1 MKRTP
6 ITPIMM
12 LLFCSIPLFAQTEK
26 SSKLS
31 SLSIPVD
38 RQEIAIAKPGL
49 ASHQRGILRG
59 LPQLRAEAGDE
70 KVDPSKFQTLFEGL
84 YENAFLGAKQLE
96 EIVLPK
102 NTKQIR
108 DYAFTNCDALK
119 SIKLPEAI
127 DETFPSTFPDQEGLV
142 IYVPSE
148 AIKAKLE
155 SKYNFEKTKFEL
167 YKPEAVEIIQETS
180 LSIACDGTQ
189 IQVSTSDPA
198 ISAFAIYSMDGA
210 LLVQGSLSC
219 TQSVALALPTK
230 GTYILITNTAMA
242 QLFTL

>member
-1 MKRTP
+1 
-6 ITPIMM
+6 M

-26 SSKLS
+26 NSKLS
-31 SLSIPVD
+31 SLSTPAN
-38 RQEIAIAKPGL
+38 RQEIAVAKQGL
-49 ASHQRGILRG
+49 ASHQRGTLQG
-59 LPQLRAEAGDE
+59 LPQLPAEDGDQ

-108 DYAFTNCDALK
+108 DYAFTDCDALK

-127 DETFPSTFPDQEGLV
+127 DETFPSAFPDQEGLV

-155 SKYNFEKTKFEL
+155 LKYNFEKTKFEL
-167 YKPEAVEIIQETS
+167 YKPEATEKIQETS
-180 LSIACDGTQ
+180 LSIACDGNQ

-198 ISAFAIYSMDGA
+198 ITAFAIYSMDGA
-210 LLVQGSLSC
+210 LLMQGSLSC
-219 TQSVALALPTK
+219 MQTIALALPTK
-230 GTYILITNTAMA
+230 GSYILITNTAMT